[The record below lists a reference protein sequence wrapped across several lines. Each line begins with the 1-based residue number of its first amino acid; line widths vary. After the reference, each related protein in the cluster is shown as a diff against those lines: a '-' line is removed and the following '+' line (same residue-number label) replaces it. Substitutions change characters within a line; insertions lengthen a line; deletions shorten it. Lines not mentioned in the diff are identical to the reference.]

1 MGMLSSR
8 HQSRALTLV
17 ARQPLW
23 IGTAVL
29 DDNLATKV
37 DSIQVAW
44 TALGGYWGLRFVL
57 KGNQG
62 QIEDWLENGLG
73 RDITLYSDSLLLIW
87 EGEVSQVSGNIG
99 ALSQTRGPL
108 LDTVVNKIAVIYS
121 TVDTSVTPPIMG
133 VRVTTAWATDAA
145 SQAKYGIIERVVSV
159 GGANA
164 TTAAQIRDTRLTDFS
179 EPKTTETDNLQS
191 STETSVTVDCLGY
204 VHRLNAYIYNQTTT
218 TGLIN
223 ASAKLTA
230 ILGAEPNSI
239 FSTDYSLVTANTTQV
254 GAWENDNR
262 VAWGIVKGI
271 TSLGDAAFSRY
282 LFGIY
287 AGRRATYGPVPTTPK
302 YQRSLAD
309 PGQWLSLF
317 GSGGHLRPWDVEPGQ
332 WTFYTDIFTGR
343 TMETTLR
350 LDPRYLLIEQGTF
363 DTPWS
368 LTLAGG
374 ETNRT
379 DQLLAQ
385 LGLGGSG
392 A

>member
-1 MGMLSSR
+1 MLSLI
-8 HQSRALTLV
+8 AKE
-17 ARQPLW
+17 PLW
-23 IGTAVL
+23 IGTGL
-29 DDNLATKV
+29 IDDNLATKV
-37 DSIQVAW
+37 DAIQILW
-44 TALGGYWGLRFVL
+44 TALGGYWALRFNL

-73 RDITLYSDSLLLIW
+73 RDITLYSDALLPIW

-108 LDTVVNKIAVIYS
+108 LDTVANRIRTVYS
-121 TVDTSVTPPIMG
+121 FVDTSITPPGMG
-133 VRVTTAWATDAA
+133 GRDDTAWASDTD
-145 SQAKYGIIERVVSV
+145 SQGKYGIISRIASVS
-159 GGANA
+159 GANA
-164 TTAAQIRDTRLTDFS
+164 TTAEQIRDTRLADFA

-191 STETSVTVDCLGY
+191 TTATSVTVECRGY
-204 VHRLNAYIYNQTTT
+204 VHRLKTLVYNQTVI

-223 ASAKLTA
+223 ASAKLQA
-230 ILGAEPNSI
+230 VLAAEPNSI
-239 FSTDYSLVTANTTQV
+239 FSTDYSLLTANTTQV

-262 VAWGIVKGI
+262 VAWSIVKGI
-271 TSLGDAAFSRY
+271 TALGDAAFNRY

-287 AGRRATYGPVPTTPK
+287 ANRRAEYAAVPTTPK
-302 YQRSLAD
+302 YQRALAD
-309 PGQWLSLF
+309 PGQWLQLF
-317 GSGGHLRPWDVEPGQ
+317 GSGGNLKPWEVEPGE
-332 WTFYTDIFTGR
+332 WTFYTDLFTGR
-343 TMETTLR
+343 AQETTLR

-368 LTLAGG
+368 LTLQGG
-374 ETNRT
+374 DANRT